1 MEARRDGSAIL
12 VSTSH
17 MSLYWMVLMIS
28 FNMSGYQVYV
38 PYDTD
43 GSLLDLLDNDAHSK
57 RRKIWE
63 RALTPNAIKSYEPI
77 LQDRLAQFINGMT
90 IRKGQTV
97 DIAEWFG
104 FFTLDFIG
112 DLAFG
117 GAFNFMNQ
125 GVDSLGIHNAI
136 IQINITIET
145 LGAIPWIRPLLQTLP
160 FSQPKRW
167 LKIAMDVAEKRKAGG
182 SQIRDLFYYLVRY
195 LRWNV

>member
-1 MEARRDGSAIL
+1 
-12 VSTSH
+12 
-17 MSLYWMVLMIS
+17 MVLLIS
-28 FNMSGYQVYV
+28 FNVSGYQVYV
-38 PYDTD
+38 PYDTE
-43 GSLLDLLDNDAHSK
+43 GSLLDLIDNDAHSK
-57 RRKIWE
+57 RRRIWE

-77 LQDRLAQFINGMT
+77 LQERLGQFINGMT
-90 IRKGQTV
+90 IRRGQPV

-125 GVDSLGIHNAI
+125 GADSLGIHNAI
-136 IQINITIET
+136 VQINITIET

-167 LKIAMDVAEKRKAGG
+167 LKIALDVAEKRKAGG

-195 LRWNV
+195 LQ